1 MAKGYRKLG
10 RRSDHR
16 KSMLRNLVTDL
27 IVHERITTTEMRA
40 KEIRPIV
47 EKMITFGKRGDL
59 HARRQVATFVR
70 RRDEVDT
77 DQDAIQKLFSDI
89 APRFKERQGGYT
101 RILKLGT
108 RQGDAAPMAIIE
120 FVE

>member
-16 KSMLRNLVTDL
+16 KHMLRNLVTDL
-27 IVHERITTTEMRA
+27 IINERITTTVTRA
-40 KEIRPIV
+40 KEIRSLT
-47 EKMITFGKRGDL
+47 EKMITQGKKGDL
-59 HARRQVATFVR
+59 SARRRVAAYVR
-70 RRDEVDT
+70 RKEANENE
-77 DQDAIQKLFSDI
+77 DAIQKLFDDI
-89 APRFKERQGGYT
+89 APRFQGRNGGYT

-108 RQGDAAPMAIIE
+108 RQGDAAPMVFIE